1 MIYGN
6 KVTVFEPC
14 TTLAPFMKKKRMW
27 WATGDCSRLKM
38 TLQQMNTRLFTWN
51 SSINI
56 AGDMA
61 ILSDMYFLWLYSAY
75 NKEDYKA
82 KTLLQWVP
90 LASLVQSLSILYA
103 KCYFVGVR
111 LCRVCTHSA
120 SIRAFIDTDANGLI
134 CAHIDTHRHT
144 HTETAKWCCCGG
156 LYQLLF
162 ILFFYLALP
171 LPLSSFSLP
180 PLLLCP
186 PPPCCTT
193 HLHQ

>member
-1 MIYGN
+1 
-6 KVTVFEPC
+6 
-14 TTLAPFMKKKRMW
+14 
-27 WATGDCSRLKM
+27 
-38 TLQQMNTRLFTWN
+38 MNTRLFTWN

-111 LCRVCTHSA
+111 LCRVCTHSE
-120 SIRAFIDTDANGLI
+120 SIRAFIDTDAYGLI

-144 HTETAKWCCCGG
+144 HTQKHWFVCAIIPHAYELQQDTNKRSFHSIYTHTWKCTCACIHANTHTHT
-156 LYQLLF
+156 QLWNEMLCVRCADPANEDMRN
-162 ILFFYLALP
+162 INGATR
-171 LPLSSFSLP
+171 
-180 PLLLCP
+180 PLLWQLAP
-186 PPPCCTT
+186 LT
-193 HLHQ
+193 